1 MSKDMKLIM
10 ESWRKSINEDSWDE
24 QTAGMKF
31 NTLGEL
37 RDAIRLATNKKKYGE
52 MTGEGAKFLTDTVAG
67 LLGLGGKKNIVNM
80 AKTVYKLPDD
90 DQIGAGL
97 DFLNVD
103 DMISMIVDDRVEN
116 RFLNMYLKQFETEDD
131 SFRLDNLNATKA
143 LVNFIKSEY
152 RRVIDKD
159 RGN

>member
-1 MSKDMKLIM
+1 M
-10 ESWRKSINEDSWDE
+10 R
-24 QTAGMKF
+24 A
-31 NTLGEL
+31 
-37 RDAIRLATNKKKYGE
+37 
-52 MTGEGAKFLTDTVAG
+52 
-67 LLGLGGKKNIVNM
+67 
-80 AKTVYKLPDD
+80 
-90 DQIGAGL
+90 
-97 DFLNVD
+97 VD